1 MKFETTLQ
9 NALERDKKTLAARID
24 TDSAHGGIL
33 VGFEG
38 YGDFFSENG
47 AGWPILIENR
57 DGVPCVVIWSDINK
71 EGPTHVISLENAA
84 ESKFKAN
91 KR

>member
-1 MKFETTLQ
+1 MNFETPLC
-9 NALERDKKTLAARID
+9 NALERDNKTLDAHID
-24 TDSAHGGIL
+24 TESAHGGIL
-33 VGFEG
+33 VGFKG
-38 YGDFFSENG
+38 YGDFCSENG
-47 AGWPILIENR
+47 AGWPVLIENR

-71 EGPTHVISLENAA
+71 EGPTHVISLEGAA